1 MDVTQKAQR
10 AQILLRDPLL
20 REAIDGLVAEQ
31 MAVFA
36 GRAPV
41 EAVTEA
47 RHIMWALEALEVRL
61 GSYIDDEEVFRHR
74 QNKVAPQ

>member
-20 REAIDGLVAEQ
+20 REALDGLRAEQ
-31 MAVFA
+31 VAVFA
-36 GRAPV
+36 GHAPG
-41 EAVTEA
+41 EAVSEA
-47 RHIMWALEALEVRL
+47 RHILWALEALESRL

-74 QNKVAPQ
+74 QSKVAPQ

>member
-10 AQILLRDPLL
+10 ARTLLADPLL
-20 REAIDGLVAEQ
+20 REAIDGLRAEQ

-36 GRAPV
+36 GRAPG

-47 RHIMWALEALEVRL
+47 RHILWALEALEVRL
-61 GSYIDDEEVFRHR
+61 GSYMDDEAVFRHR
-74 QNKVAPQ
+74 QTKVAPQ